1 MKFEVPIQS
10 SYSRLELIIRFLFGG
25 LYIGIPHGFLL
36 AIFGL
41 WGFILAVV
49 AFFSILFKG
58 NYPSALFNY
67 QLQLMRW
74 QLRVKTRLLHLADG
88 YPLFG
93 LEAQDKAVLL
103 EVALPL
109 QTSRLLTLVR
119 LFFGGLYVGILHY
132 FILFFR
138 VLWGLILSFL
148 AFWSVLFTKRYP
160 VGWHRFWVE
169 TLRWHYRIRL
179 YLSFMVDT
187 YPPFNG
193 KPEH

>member
-1 MKFEVPIQS
+1 MKFAVPIQS

-41 WGFILAVV
+41 WGFILGVV
-49 AFFSILFKG
+49 TFFSILFKG
-58 NYPSALFNY
+58 NYPSTLFNY

-74 QLRVKTRLLHLADG
+74 QLRVKTRLLPLADG

-93 LEAQDKAVLL
+93 LEAQDKAVRL
-103 EVALPL
+103 EVALPP
-109 QTSRLLTLVR
+109 QTSLLLTLVR
-119 LFFGGLYVGILHY
+119 LFFGGLYVGIPHY

-138 VLWGLILSFL
+138 LLWGFILSFL
-148 AFWSVLFTKRYP
+148 AFWSVLFTKRHP
-160 VGWHRFWVE
+160 VGLHRFWVE

-193 KPEH
+193 KPER

>member
-1 MKFEVPIQS
+1 
-10 SYSRLELIIRFLFGG
+10 
-25 LYIGIPHGFLL
+25 
-36 AIFGL
+36 
-41 WGFILAVV
+41 
-49 AFFSILFKG
+49 
-58 NYPSALFNY
+58 
-67 QLQLMRW
+67 MRW

-109 QTSRLLTLVR
+109 QTSRLLILVR
-119 LFFGGLYVGILHY
+119 LFFGGLYVGIPHY

-148 AFWSVLFTKRYP
+148 AFWGFLFTKRYP

-169 TLRWHYRIRL
+169 ILRWHYRIQL

>member
-1 MKFEVPIQS
+1 MKFEYLFNLPTHVLNS
-10 SYSRLELIIRFLFGG
+10 SSASYLEGSILGFPTAFYWQFLDSGALFLRL
-25 LYIGIPHGFLL
+25 LL
-36 AIFGL
+36 
-41 WGFILAVV
+41 
-49 AFFSILFKG
+49 FSILIKG

-119 LFFGGLYVGILHY
+119 LFFGGLYVGIPHY

-160 VGWHRFWVE
+160 VGWQRFWVE

>member
-1 MKFEVPIQS
+1 MKFAGPIQS

-49 AFFSILFKG
+49 SFFSILFKG

-109 QTSRLLTLVR
+109 QTSRLLILVR
-119 LFFGGLYVGILHY
+119 LFFGGALCRHSP
-132 FILFFR
+132 LF
-138 VLWGLILSFL
+138 
-148 AFWSVLFTKRYP
+148 YP
-160 VGWHRFWVE
+160 VLQS
-169 TLRWHYRIRL
+169 TLGINPFFFSLLELSL
-179 YLSFMVDT
+179 YQTLPCGMA
-187 YPPFNG
+187 PLLG
-193 KPEH
+193 

>member
-1 MKFEVPIQS
+1 LQYLFNLPTHVLNS
-10 SYSRLELIIRFLFGG
+10 SSAFYLE
-25 LYIGIPHGFLL
+25 
-36 AIFGL
+36 
-41 WGFILAVV
+41 GFILGFPTAFCWLYLDSG
-49 AFFSILFKG
+49 ALFLGLLLFFSILFKG
-58 NYPSALFNY
+58 NYPSALFNF

-93 LEAQDKAVLL
+93 LEAQDKAVQL
-103 EVALPL
+103 EVALPP

-119 LFFGGLYVGILHY
+119 LFFGGLYVGIPHY

-138 VLWGLILSFL
+138 LLWGFILSFL

-169 TLRWHYRIRL
+169 TLRWHYCIRL

-193 KPEH
+193 KPER